1 MVRDRE
7 TVVRKSGKKQNRQD
21 LQERKEVQTRSGADA
36 EPLFLLSIL

>member
-21 LQERKEVQTRSGADA
+21 LQEGKEGWTRSAADA
-36 EPLFLLSIL
+36 EPSFLLGIL